1 MASQENME
9 SLDGD
14 EETKAKKVCLP
25 GDITSSET
33 VSALTTNVRIKFV
46 NLSLFHAHSVVLIKL

>member
-14 EETKAKKVCLP
+14 EELKAKKVCLP

-33 VSALTTNVRIKFV
+33 VSALTANVRIK
-46 NLSLFHAHSVVLIKL
+46 NTLSLFISCSFSCPY

>member
-1 MASQENME
+1 MESQENME

-14 EETKAKKVCLP
+14 EELKAKKVCLP

-33 VSALTTNVRIKFV
+33 VSALAANVRIK
-46 NLSLFHAHSVVLIKL
+46 KK